1 MAAKNSSEN
10 KKRLGSKISR
20 GTDNAALTPSGNDG
34 QRQPDEV
41 KLETIISAMSEGI
54 ISLFKESNDKQG
66 AIISSLNGLN
76 SITSSFADIVDPL
89 NAINDKLIAMLGVMY
104 GFKANPTMNSSQ
116 YMSKLG
122 NIKQE
127 FTSNSGIY
135 SVLSDIHDMLGAL
148 NTLGPSQP
156 SDNPVITPAA
166 TSSYTEYTTNNT
178 NNSNITNTNSNSYSS
193 SNQSNSNTVNNVV
206 NNSVSNNAVNTT
218 SNAYS
223 SSNQSNNT
231 TVNNVVNNSTNS
243 ISNTS
248 STSVSDAT
256 TIYDMINDALICLC
270 SIDDFI
276 RNTDFVPSEISH
288 DITIKGENI
297 DSEAFTAIAQ
307 IFRMSFARE
316 INLDSVN
323 KSVDELQS
331 LSKRISK
338 IPVADT
344 SFIDSVNTMYD
355 TIEHVG
361 TKNASLRNMNLDAIV
376 NMSEQM
382 EQASAHLKKIDK
394 VPSNALALA
403 DTILSLATKIKKL
416 NVESA
421 SIKMPVIDFG
431 NLDSDLQR
439 LASIG
444 ERTKKDIEGVSN
456 ILSTVASLGNY
467 DKKAFDS
474 TTYALRKIGQL
485 TERPGML
492 TSIGLSSTGLIWII
506 LDNLSKLASAK
517 DDAKTNIAEIT
528 EFLSAVASIHRKLSK
543 DDAQEMRSTLYI
555 LCGVVNTIQNLF
567 DEYGKIKYERRY
579 ITTLEKIREFLVN
592 ANNLSDTLDF
602 KHVTSMIP
610 KIALLN
616 AALIGLSI
624 TFVLLKPIGAQSK
637 DMVKA
642 VTSLRTLLVNI
653 NAAMQT
659 PNLKGLS
666 EFVKAM
672 AAINGALALAAV
684 GMPLAMVG
692 LWMMEKEMGLVDRIV
707 TRINKIKDIEKGKKQ
722 MMQIATVIGVSAGV
736 MMLAAAAGIFVT
748 THLVDIIGFT
758 VALGVFMLGVIW
770 AYRGAT
776 RGMKA
781 AEVGAAQFAALVG
794 VSAAILLLGGA
805 IIKEHPGLIVGSLA
819 FTLLLSSFILFTLGA
834 YNLATRGIT
843 TAEVSAV
850 QFAVLVGISAATLLI
865 GGGLMA
871 ACPELMVTVPLF
883 GLILAGF
890 ITLVTFAYTRTM
902 KSITLASKVALELG
916 LLIGI
921 SAAALLLGGG
931 LIAAYQDMIWSVP
944 LFGLILYKFISLTTL
959 AYASNA
965 AAIGESMKY
974 ALSFGALIAISAATL
989 LIGGSLFANDRSL
1002 ITGTIVFGATLGVFM
1017 LLVTAAYGLGAKM
1030 IGNAMKYA
1038 VSFAALVAV
1047 SAAALLLGGMA
1058 ILDDPSIIWAA
1069 PVFGLILGAF
1079 VWGISWVYTKVA
1091 KNMKTTMIIAQ
1102 GFLGLVA
1109 VSGAVLM
1116 LGAYFMKDW
1125 TNVVGALAFG
1135 VALGVFIV
1143 AVGGA
1148 YRLMSGREM
1157 QKAMPTALM
1166 LMGLITVSAGIMML
1180 GAYVMK
1186 DEQMRDGAW
1195 AFVITTGLFIGG
1207 MAIVLK
1213 YINKM
1218 NIKDLA
1224 MGALK
1229 LALVGALMFGLT
1241 YVMGYMVDVANR
1253 TDFGSLW
1260 ALYGSMIGMIVIT
1273 GVIAYAAAAL
1283 LTNPVFYIGLG
1294 NIALIAGATWLLVET
1309 MEKMLE
1315 ASKKMDELDEVDF
1328 SRAGEV
1334 IDKFMGLADKFN
1346 VMGDWKKIAKLK
1358 IAQINTLALAS
1369 SISAIAY
1376 AIKNISNLTLT
1387 EYDEN
1392 GKAIGVRH
1400 LNDKDF
1406 ITAAV
1411 NVETIIS
1418 TLGDS
1423 IIKTYEKNPG
1433 MFSAGRFKDL
1443 IGAETPFG
1451 RVCRSCATMGNM
1463 ISLIAQGVKEYA
1475 DLTVPEYDENG
1486 NKTGRLRRL
1495 TTQDF
1500 AAAAIN
1506 VERLISILGQAVMD
1520 TYAKNPDLFSAG
1532 SWGDFFKMDTPFTR
1546 VVKSCSNM
1554 GAMIAS
1560 IAQSVKEYAELMV
1573 PVYDEKGNKTNRMR
1587 KLTEADFTDAATN
1600 ISKVLTTLGYAII
1613 DVYNKNPEIFDD
1625 TSVMGWLT
1633 GGKPENT
1640 KFGKVVFAM
1649 QGAGKLVYEAAQ
1661 GIAEVVKLTEDVSNE
1676 STQKQISDKVANVV
1690 GLLANSIYKLATD
1703 ENSAKAFED
1712 TSWFGQK
1719 FGQNAASTPVAMVV
1733 NSLTGSSELIREAV
1747 DLINDV
1753 DKIKV
1758 PKNIG
1763 DKVGLI
1769 LGAMANAIAEQG
1781 NKDAFK
1787 DTSLWGKLTGGSA
1800 EDTPAARVQQ
1810 TLKGSSKLINEA
1822 LSIAERVAGL
1832 TLDAK
1837 TISESVQTIM
1847 SSVPNAI
1854 LSSTIYSETHK
1865 DFWNSKDASKKL
1877 SSISTVYKSMVN
1889 LVSEVVN
1896 KYDEIG
1902 KLMADEGISSVIQS
1916 LSSML
1921 CAIPNAVTEANE
1933 KLSDATTLSN
1943 VIDAY
1948 SKYEL
1953 IMQSML
1959 SIYKNAWTTFSS
1971 FGENMDIKSIKFVG
1985 DGMMEMATQMKA
1997 LINEISGDGIDI
2009 LKTEVAG
2016 FSEAMQTYQTGVT
2029 DLADT
2034 FDVVAPKVSEVD
2046 INSLDDVIANI
2057 NREIANTPDIGKFK
2071 EETNALRS
2079 YIQTINTIDLNK
2091 VSSLTNLA
2099 YALTV
2104 MSTKLGSLDELTEVL
2119 ANKVAAVLKELS
2131 DRMDESAKT
2140 INTAERIQNERH
2152 IKINN
2157 SINTLKQLMDKPVN
2171 INLSYEDVAGTV
2183 TTPSRGASYAAAAS
2197 VSDGKTRGD
2206 RRYGSGTS
2214 SSTSSSRPAT
2224 NSVNA
2229 LKKDTTSTAAPSN
2242 TAAAST
2248 SSTPAP
2254 EVSMPYAG
2262 TNFATLGGR
2271 GLSEA
2276 HIRSLARFEIA
2287 QALEGLKAN
2296 NDQRGGGSR
2305 TGALQN

>member
-1 MAAKNSSEN
+1 MAKKSSEEN
-10 KKRLGSKISR
+10 KKKLGSKISR
-20 GTDNAALTPSGNDG
+20 GTDNGALTPSGEAP
-34 QRQPDEV
+34 REPSDEV
-41 KLETIISAMSEGI
+41 KLETIISAMSDGI
-54 ISLFKESNDKQG
+54 ISQLKEANSKQD
-66 AIISSLNGLN
+66 AVIESLNGINTL
-76 SITSSFADIVDPL
+76 SSAFSDIVSPL
-89 NAINDKLIAMLGVMY
+89 NAINDKLMAMLAVMY
-104 GFKANPTMNSSQ
+104 GFKANATMNASQ

-122 NIKQE
+122 SIKQE

-135 SVLSDIHDMLGAL
+135 AMLSG
-148 NTLGPSQP
+148 
-156 SDNPVITPAA
+156 
-166 TSSYTEYTTNNT
+166 
-178 NNSNITNTNSNSYSS
+178 
-193 SNQSNSNTVNNVV
+193 
-206 NNSVSNNAVNTT
+206 
-218 SNAYS
+218 
-223 SSNQSNNT
+223 
-231 TVNNVVNNSTNS
+231 
-243 ISNTS
+243 
-248 STSVSDAT
+248 
-256 TIYDMINDALICLC
+256 INDALGAGNAEAGANPSYDIANEMLC
-270 SIDDFI
+270 ALADI
-276 RNTDFVPSEISH
+276 RDLLIFTDFVPSEISH
-288 DITIKGENI
+288 NITIKGDNI

-316 INLDSVN
+316 INLESVN
-323 KSVDELQS
+323 KSIDELQS

-355 TIEHVG
+355 TIESVG

-382 EQASAHLKKIDK
+382 EQASKHLKKIDK
-394 VPSNALALA
+394 VPSNALSLA
-403 DTILSLATKIKKL
+403 DTILSLASKVKKL
-416 NVESA
+416 NVDGG
-421 SIKMPVIDFG
+421 SIKMPTIDFG
-431 NLDSDLQR
+431 TLDSDIQR
-439 LASIG
+439 LATIG
-444 ERTKKDIEGVSN
+444 ERTKKDIEGVAN
-456 ILSTVASLGNY
+456 VLSMVASLGNY
-467 DKKAFDS
+467 DKKAFDN

-485 TERPGML
+485 TEKPGML
-492 TSIGLSSTGLIWII
+492 TSIGISSTGLIWII
-506 LDNLSKLASAK
+506 LDNLSKLADAK
-517 DDAKTNIAEIT
+517 DGAKTNIAEIT
-528 EFLSAVASIHRKLSK
+528 EFLNAIVSIHRKLSK

-555 LCGVVNTIQNLF
+555 LCGVVDTIRNLF
-567 DEYGKIKYERRY
+567 DEYGKIKYERKY
-579 ITTLEKIREFLVN
+579 ANTLEKIREFLVN

-602 KHVTSMIP
+602 KHVSSMIP

-616 AALIGLSI
+616 TALIGLSV
-624 TFVLLKPIGAQSK
+624 TFALLKPMGSQTK
-637 DMVKA
+637 DMVKT
-642 VTSLRTLLVNI
+642 VTALRTLLVNI

-672 AAINGALALAAV
+672 AAINGALALAAI

-692 LWMMEKEMGLVDRIV
+692 LWMMEKEIGLIDKIV
-707 TRINKIKDIEKGKKQ
+707 ARINKMKDLEKGKKQ
-722 MMQIATVIGVSAGV
+722 MMQIATVIGASAAV
-736 MMLAAAAGIFVT
+736 LMLAAAAGVFVAA
-748 THLVDIIGFT
+748 HILDILGFT
-758 VALGVFMLGVIW
+758 IALSAFMFLTLK
-770 AYRGAT
+770 AYDWGT
-776 RGMKA
+776 KKLVN
-781 AEVGAAQFAALVG
+781 AEINAMQFAALVG
-794 VSAAILLLGGA
+794 LSATIMLLGGA

-834 YNLATRGIT
+834 YNLATKGLT
-843 TAEVSAV
+843 TAEVSAT
-850 QFAVLVGISAATLLI
+850 QFAVLVGISAATLLL

-871 ACPELMVTVPLF
+871 AFPELMVTAPLF
-883 GLILAGF
+883 GIILAGF

-902 KSITLASKVALELG
+902 KSITIASKVALELG
-916 LLIGI
+916 ILIGV

-931 LIAAYQDMIWSVP
+931 LMAAHPELMTTVP
-944 LFGLILYKFISLTTL
+944 LFAIILYGFIALTTL
-959 AYASNA
+959 AYAANA

-974 ALSFGALIAISAATL
+974 AVSFGVLIAISAATL
-989 LIGGSLFANDRSL
+989 LIGGSLFANDSSL
-1002 ITGTIVFGATLGVFM
+1002 ILGTMLFGVTLGGFM

-1058 ILDDPSIIWAA
+1058 ILDDPGIIWAA
-1069 PVFGLILGAF
+1069 PVFGVILGAF

-1091 KNMKTTMIIAQ
+1091 KNMKTTMVIAQ

-1157 QKAMPTALM
+1157 QKVMPTAMM
-1166 LMGLITVSAGIMML
+1166 LMGLIVVSAGIMML

-1195 AFVITTGLFIGG
+1195 AFVLTTGLFVGG
-1207 MAIVLK
+1207 MAVILK
-1213 YINKM
+1213 LINKM

-1229 LALVGALMFGLT
+1229 VGLIGALMFGLT

-1253 TDFGSLW
+1253 TDFGKLW
-1260 ALYGSMIGMIVIT
+1260 GLYASMALMIVAT
-1273 GVIAYAAAAL
+1273 AGIAYAAAIAT
-1283 LTNPVFYIGLG
+1283 TNPVFYVGLA
-1294 NIALIAGATWLLVET
+1294 NIALIAGATWLLVAT
-1309 MEKMLE
+1309 MQKMIE
-1315 ASKKMDELDEVDF
+1315 ASRKMDELDEVDF
-1328 SRAGEV
+1328 SRAGDV
-1334 IDKFMGLADKFN
+1334 IDKFMGLSSKFD
-1346 VMGDWKKIAKLK
+1346 VMADWKKLVKLK
-1358 IAQINTLALAS
+1358 VAQQNTLALAS
-1369 SISAIAY
+1369 AVSAIAF
-1376 AIKNISNLTLT
+1376 AIKNISSLTLT

-1433 MFSAGRFKDL
+1433 MFSAGRWKDL

-1475 DLTVPEYDENG
+1475 NLTVPEYDENG
-1486 NKTGRLRRL
+1486 NRTGRIRRL

-1506 VERLISILGQAVMD
+1506 VERLISILGQAVID
-1520 TYAKNPDLFSAG
+1520 TYAKNPDIFSAG
-1532 SWGDFFKMDTPFTR
+1532 AWGDFFKMDTPFTR

-1554 GAMIAS
+1554 GAMISS
-1560 IAQSVKEYAELMV
+1560 IAQNIKEYAELMV
-1573 PVYDEKGNKTNRMR
+1573 PVYNEKGEPTGKMR
-1587 KLTEADFTDAATN
+1587 KLTDADFTDASTN
-1600 ISKVLTTLGYAII
+1600 ISKVLTTLGSAII
-1613 DVYNKNPEIFDD
+1613 DVYNKRPDIFEDD
-1625 TSVMGWLT
+1625 SVASWFT
-1633 GGKPENT
+1633 GGKPERT
-1640 KFGKVVFAM
+1640 KFGMVVMAM
-1649 QGAGKLVYEAAQ
+1649 QGAGKLVSESAQAIADVVALTANVADEA
-1661 GIAEVVKLTEDVSNE
+1661 
-1676 STQKQISDKVANVV
+1676 TQKQISKKITSVV
-1690 GLLANSIYKLATD
+1690 GLLATAIYGLATD
-1703 ENSAKAFED
+1703 ENSKKAFKD
-1712 TSWFGQK
+1712 ASWWGRNIGQDA
-1719 FGQNAASTPVAMVV
+1719 GNTPVAMVV
-1733 NSLTGSSELIREAV
+1733 KSLTGSSELIKEAV
-1747 DLINDV
+1747 KLIEDV
-1753 DKIKV
+1753 DKIAV
-1758 PKNIG
+1758 PDGIG

-1837 TISESVQTIM
+1837 TISESVETIM
-1847 SSVPNAI
+1847 ASVPNAI

-1877 SSISTVYKSMVN
+1877 SSISSVYKSMVS

-1896 KYDEIG
+1896 KYAEIG
-1902 KLMADEGISSVIQS
+1902 KLMADEGTSSVIQS

-1921 CAIPNAVTEANE
+1921 CAIPNAITDANDR
-1933 KLSDATTLSN
+1933 LSDAILLSN

-1953 IMQSML
+1953 IIQSML
-1959 SIYKNAWTTFSS
+1959 NIYKNAWTTFSS

-1997 LINEISGDGIDI
+1997 LINELSGDGIDI

-2152 IKINN
+2152 AKINN

-2171 INLSYEDVAGTV
+2171 INLSYDENGGTV
-2183 TTPSRGASYAAAAS
+2183 APGRGASPSYAAAA
-2197 VSDGKTRGD
+2197 SDGKTRGD
-2206 RRYGSGTS
+2206 RRYGSAASAS
-2214 SSTSSSRPAT
+2214 SSSSSRT
-2224 NSVNA
+2224 NNGVNA
-2229 LKKDTTSTAAPSN
+2229 LKKDTP
-2242 TAAAST
+2242 TAAASNNAGA
-2248 SSTPAP
+2248 SANASPSTPAP